1 MITLDIDIMHQ
12 LVWLD
17 FFALVI
23 CVAVVEVR
31 REGSRGS
38 TSFLSSFSAWR
49 PFGEVVDFFLCL
61 EMDLSESKRGRS
73 LLAGVKHW
81 FYAIA

>member
-17 FFALVI
+17 FFALAI
-23 CVAVVEVR
+23 CVVVVEVR

-49 PFGEVVDFFLCL
+49 PFGEAVVFFLCL
-61 EMDLSESKRGRS
+61 EMDLSESPRGRN